1 MSNTHIKNTIVSL
14 FRQNAIMKDITE
26 DQDFYDLGV
35 SSLTIVELQIV
46 VEKEL
51 KLEVEAS
58 VLMAA
63 PTLAEWIQIYTN
75 AAQAKGESQADVAD
89 S

>member
-14 FRQNAIMKDITE
+14 FQQNAIIKDITE

-51 KLEVEAS
+51 RLEVETS

-75 AAQAKGESQADVAD
+75 AAQAKGESQTDVAD